1 MRWRAWRSLLAAGM
15 SSLCLLGCS
24 EKSAIQKQVRD
35 PLLITKKP
43 VEGRAESTS
52 TSPPAYAEL
61 SPPPL
66 PETAVA
72 TAPVNPEVLGV
83 KRIEHADAGSSKPAV
98 AAVPAVRSGP
108 SSNSAETV
116 SRRGPATIHDHAA
129 DHSWLQGVVD
139 KHYHGHW
146 ELRYCDPSEED
157 EWGGKVI
164 LDDDSRLASLKAGDV
179 VRVEGEI
186 VREDGKAKR
195 GTWNHFVLY
204 RIKDLQVIQ
213 GK

>member
-1 MRWRAWRSLLAAGM
+1 MRQRAWRSLLVASM
-15 SSLCLLGCS
+15 SSVCLLGCS

-83 KRIEHADAGSSKPAV
+83 KRIEHANAGSSKPAV
-98 AAVPAVRSGP
+98 TAVPAVRSGP

-116 SRRGPATIHDHAA
+116 SRRVPGEIDQ
-129 DHSWLQGVVD
+129 D
-139 KHYHGHW
+139 
-146 ELRYCDPSEED
+146 
-157 EWGGKVI
+157 I
-164 LDDDSRLASLKAGDV
+164 DV
-179 VRVEGEI
+179 V
-186 VREDGKAKR
+186 
-195 GTWNHFVLY
+195 
-204 RIKDLQVIQ
+204 
-213 GK
+213 